1 VKSTTKSRPVC
12 SYNFKIPS
20 DPVAIIDMVR
30 PMIVDA
36 GGIVTG
42 ENTNLLFSIPTVVG
56 QFDGACK
63 VLEPTV
69 VNLTVTNKP
78 EIVSCKMI
86 QKQLTVYITEAVKM
100 YNKQSKTSLA
110 SNGAAD
116 TDTVA
121 EGETGDG

>member
-1 VKSTTKSRPVC
+1 
-12 SYNFKIPS
+12 
-20 DPVAIIDMVR
+20 MVR